1 MLEGSKTCTKCG
13 EVKAFSFFG
22 EKRWTNKDGTVTTSH
37 KSQCKPCR
45 YKVEKERITAT
56 PEAKAKYSERTAQAR
71 RKRIDAMTKEEKEQ
85 AMERQR
91 AWSKAWSV
99 ANPEKRKAQKLKD
112 RDNDIAYKRKRYQ
125 EKKEELNA
133 KCKEYHQQH
142 KEEIQERMKRYLADP
157 KVQKRIREYR
167 KKVRVYEREKMRK
180 KIKNLDDY
188 YVKQVLVQGTG
199 LKPSQLPPALV
210 EAKKLQLKIKRMSN
224 EKC

>member
-13 EVKAFSFFG
+13 KVKAFSFFG
-22 EKRWTNKDGTVTTSH
+22 EKRWTNKDGSVRTSYR
-37 KSQCKPCR
+37 SQCNPCR
-45 YKVEKERITAT
+45 HQTEKERITAT
-56 PEAKAKYSERTAQAR
+56 PEARAKYSEQIALAR
-71 RKRIDAMTKEEKEQ
+71 RKRIDAMTVEEKKQ

-91 AWSKAWSV
+91 AWSKAWRA
-99 ANPEKRKAQKLKD
+99 ANPEKRKAQKLKH

-125 EKKEELNA
+125 EKKEELNTE
-133 KCKEYHQQH
+133 CREYYQQH
-142 KEEIQERMKRYLADP
+142 KEEISDRLKRYNALPEIKERKSAHR
-157 KVQKRIREYR
+157 KVIRPQ
-167 KKVRVYEREKMRK
+167 EREKMRK

-210 EAKKLQLKIKRMSN
+210 EAKKLQLKIRRMSH